1 VTEID
6 TSPLVLHGRRRSVA
20 RLRAGVVLLETDGVR
35 HRIPVA
41 AIARVDATGPG
52 GRVLTVVVA
61 TTPTTPTDPVTYSY
75 SLTSRSAPAVRAFA
89 EAVRRALPVRDAD
102 EPRPQVSAEPVERSG
117 PHLGYA
123 ILGALVLTYV
133 LVAVVLVNR
142 GAGEQAVVYWLAGP
156 MLTGAGGTVLPG
168 GVRTVR
174 EAVVLRR
181 RGITVEG
188 RRERS
193 YEVGT
198 GEDAATHHMY
208 AYVDALGNAR
218 TRSGRQ
224 GGADEVD
231 ILYDPED
238 PEGTTKVGHRTAGHL
253 FLGLFRLVL
262 GLATV
267 SAGLWAMGVG
277 VVALLR

>member
-1 VTEID
+1 MTEID

-20 RLRAGVVLLETDGVR
+20 RLRAGVVLLETGGVR

-52 GRVLTVVVA
+52 DRVLTVVVA
-61 TTPTTPTDPVTYSY
+61 TTPTDSVTY

-89 EAVRRALPVRDAD
+89 DAVRRALPVRDAD
-102 EPRPQVSAEPVERSG
+102 EPRPQVSVEPVERSG

-123 ILGALVLTYV
+123 ILGALLLTYV

-142 GAGEQAVVYWLAGP
+142 GAEERAVVFWLAGP
-156 MLTGAGGTVLPG
+156 VLTGAGSTTLPG

-188 RRERS
+188 RREGS

-198 GEDAATHHMY
+198 GEDVVTHHTY
-208 AYVDALGNAR
+208 AYVDALGNTR

-238 PEGTTKVGHRTAGHL
+238 PEGTTKVGHGTAGHL
-253 FLGLFRLVL
+253 ALGLFRLVA

-277 VVALLR
+277 AVALFR